1 VTTTVEA
8 KLRIDSWDEK
18 PYRELDDGSKFTHA
32 EVSLTA
38 DGPPPDDGIT
48 KATFEGLMFYRPDGT
63 SHYVVV
69 MQTTAT
75 LAGRSGTFVLSGEGT
90 YDGQEARMSV
100 TVIEG
105 SATGDLNGLT
115 GSLESSST
123 HADYP
128 DMPLSLH
135 YNLP

>member
-1 VTTTVEA
+1 
-8 KLRIDSWDEK
+8 
-18 PYRELDDGSKFTHA
+18 
-32 EVSLTA
+32 
-38 DGPPPDDGIT
+38 
-48 KATFEGLMFYRPDGT
+48 
-63 SHYVVV
+63 

-90 YDGQEARMSV
+90 YDGQEARMSAI
-100 TVIEG
+100 VIEG
-105 SATGDLNGLT
+105 SATGGLNGLT